1 LRSDSVNGRLKK
13 RETDFFVKDE
23 KDIEMCSIAAA
34 KNIFHPFMSSKM
46 DFHPFGDETL
56 TKLKN

>member
-1 LRSDSVNGRLKK
+1 MAVSKNEKQI
-13 RETDFFVKDE
+13 FVKDE